1 MLTMTL
7 YIRNYYELDSF
18 IMNYFQT
25 SFLNQ
30 LENQEN
36 AHFWQKLRDII
47 SEIYITPEEII
58 HPDYEPAIIPKHYQ
72 EHLKQISSGD
82 RDRASPLHRRD
93 RYLTSKLKK
102 YLYDIC
108 SGNLQLKQNS
118 GFQGANLN
126 LDTQQQM
133 TNYASKW
140 SETKFYRQLIQ
151 HNHSQGYEDRDWLV
165 VKQEAESWRITKDG
179 LTLQINPQQ
188 HIVDNSQLQTGQMVS
203 VKMPPNLVDRGFYI
217 AIGEAGSINMCNSAS
232 DVTVVELYFNVASET
247 ALLLLDR
254 FTEQINF
261 LKIPFNFKIAYN
273 ETDFDR
279 FDAVV
284 LELKSSDLPE
294 LRPILKN
301 IYRENQ
307 ACFQPEIPFFCKAIA
322 LGLGL
327 AEKPNCSS
335 TEPENIGQHLCGTIA
350 KAMMDWQEESG
361 TNKFD
366 YVLNHLSIAGVD
378 FKHLY
383 LNPNVED
390 IYEALF
396 T

>member
-1 MLTMTL
+1 MTL

-18 IMNYFQT
+18 IMNYSRT

-30 LENQEN
+30 PENQEN

-47 SEIYITPEEII
+47 SKIYITPEEII

-82 RDRASPLHRRD
+82 RDR
-93 RYLTSKLKK
+93 YLTSKLKK

-108 SGNLQLKQNS
+108 SDNIQPKQNL
-118 GFQGANLN
+118 FQGANIN
-126 LDTQQQM
+126 PDTQQQM

-140 SETKFYRQLIQ
+140 SETKFYCQLIQ

-165 VKQEAESWRITKDG
+165 IKQEAESVRITKDG

-188 HIVDNSQLQTGQMVS
+188 HIVGDPQLHTEQMVS
-203 VKMPPNLVDRGFYI
+203 VKMPPNIVDRGFYI
-217 AIGEAGSINMCNSAS
+217 AIGEAGSVDMYDSAS
-232 DVTVVELYFNVASET
+232 NVTVIELYFNVASET
-247 ALLLLDR
+247 ALQLLDC
-254 FTEQINF
+254 FTRQINP

-284 LELKSSDLPE
+284 LELKSSDFARI
-294 LRPILKN
+294 RPILKN
-301 IYRENQ
+301 IYQGNQ
-307 ACFQPEIPFFCKAIA
+307 ARFQPEIPFFCKAIA
-322 LGLGL
+322 SGLGL
-327 AEKPNCSS
+327 AEKPNRSS
-335 TEPENIGQHLCGTIA
+335 TEPENIGQHLCGIIA

-361 TNKFD
+361 TDKLD
-366 YVLNHLSIAGVD
+366 YVLNSLSMAGVN
-378 FKHLY
+378 FKQLY
-383 LNPNVED
+383 LNPNTKD
-390 IYEALF
+390 IYEALLK
-396 T
+396 

>member
-1 MLTMTL
+1 ML

-18 IMNYFQT
+18 IMNYSQT
-25 SFLNQ
+25 TFLKQ
-30 LENQEN
+30 LETQEN
-36 AHFWQKLRDII
+36 AHFGQKLQDIVSKI
-47 SEIYITPEEII
+47 HITPKEII
-58 HPDYEPAIIPKHYQ
+58 HPDYEPAIIPQHYQ

-82 RDRASPLHRRD
+82 RD

-108 SGNLQLKQNS
+108 SDNIQPKQNS
-118 GFQGANLN
+118 VFQGANLN
-126 LDTQQQM
+126 LNTQQQM
-133 TNYASKW
+133 TNYVSKW
-140 SETKFYRQLIQ
+140 SETEFYRQLIQ

-165 VKQEAESWRITKDG
+165 VKQEAEFWRITKDG
-179 LTLQINPQQ
+179 LTLQVNPQQ

-217 AIGEAGSINMCNSAS
+217 AIGEAGSVNMCNSAS
-232 DVTVVELYFNVASET
+232 DVTVVELYFNVASEG

-254 FTEQINF
+254 FTEQTNP

-279 FDAVV
+279 LDAVV
-284 LELKSSDLPE
+284 LELKSSDFP
-294 LRPILKN
+294 RIKPILKN
-301 IYRENQ
+301 IYQENQ

-322 LGLGL
+322 SGLGL
-327 AEKPNCSS
+327 AEKPDRTS
-335 TEPENIGQHLCGTIA
+335 TEPENIGQHLCGTMA

-361 TNKFD
+361 TDKFD
-366 YVLNHLSIAGVD
+366 YVLNSLSTAGVN

-383 LNPNVED
+383 LNPNAKDV
-390 IYEALF
+390 YEALSL
-396 T
+396 